1 MWYRL
6 AQENLDKVTKQ
17 RSAYE
22 IGWPKELRS
31 EIRKDPNGISITFY
45 SPIINFKN
53 LREYYQEYPNVRIY
67 LNKPKDFNNTNLA
80 KKHYIHGFN
89 INPDQV
95 DEILKRILKVF
106 AKYPPGFLPEG
117 STVEVVSV
125 ILPNLINNRVP
136 IPPAAYASLSKDFDR
151 IVIEYDQIEW
161 ALDHEIGHILDESY
175 SKENRNLTQGSPTL
189 YGLLNN
195 NEAYAEG
202 VDILTTHGWNYR
214 LPPTSQENIKINKL
228 LDYIYQEHES
238 KLQPRTDS
246 MFKNYLQDNYR
257 LNRHMPFSIESN
269 TMSNDLDNARFGRIV
284 GAIQHAIDKFKG
296 DKNAY
301 AKSLLKDK
309 NKLNQILKYV
319 NGLMFF
325 VNSPA
330 TEKEIDL
337 AVKTVSLS
345 LDKKKNSNVVS
356 IDGNTIR
363 KNTVDD
369 KNTINEKKTSMSKFY
384 LPKKIKEYIDAN
396 ISQSRNLY
404 EWFGR
409 AAMSDKLLQKR
420 KDLVLDKVMP
430 LSYQYVE
437 QNPKNFY
444 ESLFPISE
452 LTKEKLK
459 NIPKVSI
466 YDELVPV
473 DESDYKVGQF
483 VISKSN
489 ATYVNESYQI
499 ESLTNNLEK
508 QIFPPLTYNNPE
520 DYLYYDF
527 HIDSTGNYSLN
538 EEAVEQKI
546 NYAINTNEFT
556 KNKNE
561 TQKKKIAYE
570 IRRRI
575 NDIRDNQKYILNRT
589 VNEGD
594 LLEEKY
600 LFPGMMDLFPGGKFS
615 GAASSMNIA
624 KKAVDKLF
632 TLKTP
637 RKNLLFMR
645 IYNNMNLAEPQKQEL
660 LNYYKSKQSQAARK

>member
-1 MWYRL
+1 MWYKL
-6 AQENLDKVTKQ
+6 AQENLAEETFK
-17 RSAYE
+17 RSNQKFENKKA
-22 IGWPKELRS
+22 LRS
-31 EIRKDPNGISITFY
+31 EIRKDPNGISVTFY

-53 LREYYQEYPNVRIY
+53 LNDYFYQEYPNVRIY
-67 LNKPKDFNNTNLA
+67 LNKPKDFKNTKLNTN
-80 KKHYIHGFN
+80 YYVQGFN

-106 AKYPPGFLPEG
+106 AKYPPGFLPQG
-117 STVEVVSV
+117 STVEVVSA
-125 ILPNLINNRVP
+125 ILPNLINNPKP
-136 IPPAAYASLSKDFDR
+136 IPPGAYASFDIER
-151 IVIEYDQIEW
+151 IVINYAFIEA
-161 ALDHEIGHILDESY
+161 ALDHEIGHIIDESH
-175 SKENRNLTQGSPTL
+175 SKKSRNLTQGSPTL
-189 YGLLNN
+189 YGLTNN
-195 NEAYAEG
+195 DEAYAEG
-202 VDILTTHGWNYR
+202 VDILTAHGWNYR

-228 LDYIYQEHES
+228 LDYIYQEHKR
-238 KLQPRTDS
+238 KLQPETEGD
-246 MFKNYLQDNYR
+246 FKGHLQDNYR
-257 LNRHMPFSIESN
+257 LNRHMPFSIESD

-296 DKNAY
+296 DKNSY
-301 AKSLLKDK
+301 AKALLKDK

-330 TEKEIDL
+330 TEKEIEL

-345 LDKKKNSNVVS
+345 LDKKKNSDVIS

-369 KNTINEKKTSMSKFY
+369 KNIINEKKTSMSKFY

-396 ISQSRNLY
+396 ISQSRNLF
-404 EWFGR
+404 EWYAG
-409 AAMSDKLLQKR
+409 AELSAKALHKR
-420 KDLVLDKVMP
+420 KDLTLDKMLP
-430 LSYQYVE
+430 FSYEHIE
-437 QNPKNFY
+437 QNPKNSY

-473 DESDYKVGQF
+473 DENDYKVGQF

-489 ATYVNESYQI
+489 VTYVNESYQI
-499 ESLTNNLEK
+499 ESLTNNLVK

-594 LLEEKY
+594 FLEEKY
-600 LFPGMMDLFPGGKFS
+600 VFPGMMDLFPGGKFS
-615 GAASSMNIA
+615 GTASSMNTA

-632 TLKTP
+632 TLKIP

-645 IYNNMNLAEPQKQEL
+645 IYNNMNLAEKQKQEL
-660 LNYYKSKQSQAARK
+660 LNYYKTKQAQVVRK

>member
-1 MWYRL
+1 MWYRI
-6 AQENLDKVTKQ
+6 AQENLAEETFK
-17 RSAYE
+17 RSNQKFENKKA
-22 IGWPKELRS
+22 LRS
-31 EIRKDPNGISITFY
+31 EIRKEPNGISVTFY
-45 SPIINFKN
+45 SPIINYKN
-53 LREYYQEYPNVRIY
+53 LNDYFYQEYPNVRIY
-67 LNKPKDFNNTNLA
+67 LNKPKDFKNTNFA
-80 KKHYIHGFN
+80 TNNYVQGFN

-106 AKYPPGFLPEG
+106 AKYPPGFLPQG
-117 STVEVVSV
+117 SNVEVVST
-125 ILPNLINNRVP
+125 ILPNLINNSP
-136 IPPAAYASLSKDFDR
+136 ILPAAYAKQKDNS
-151 IVIEYDQIEW
+151 IVINSAYIEM
-161 ALDHEIGHILDESY
+161 ALDHEIGHIIDESY
-175 SKENRNLTQGSPTL
+175 LQKNRNLTQGSPTL
-189 YGLLNN
+189 YGLTNDK
-195 NEAYAEG
+195 EAYAEG

-228 LDYIYQEHES
+228 LDYIYQEHKS
-238 KLQPRTDS
+238 KLQPGTEG
-246 MFKNYLQDNYR
+246 FLKGYQQDNYR
-257 LNRHMPFSIESN
+257 LNRHMPFSIESD

-296 DKNAY
+296 DKNSY
-301 AKSLLKDK
+301 AKALLKDK

-330 TEKEIDL
+330 TEKEIEL

-345 LDKKKNSNVVS
+345 LDKKKNPNLIS

-363 KNTVDD
+363 KNTIND
-369 KNTINEKKTSMSKFY
+369 KNTSMSKFY
-384 LPKKIKEYIDAN
+384 LPKKIKEYIDTN
-396 ISQSRNLY
+396 ISQSRNLF
-404 EWFGR
+404 EWYAR
-409 AAMSDKLLQKR
+409 AELSAKALHKR
-420 KDLVLDKVMP
+420 KDLTLDKMLP
-430 LSYQYVE
+430 LSNEYVE
-437 QNPKNFY
+437 QNPKNFF

-473 DESDYKVGQF
+473 DENEYKIGQF
-483 VISKSN
+483 VLSKSN

-499 ESLTNNLEK
+499 ESLTNNLVK
-508 QIFPPLTYNNPE
+508 QIFPPLTYKNPE

-527 HIDSTGNYSLN
+527 HIDSSGNYSLN

-546 NYAINTNEFT
+546 NYALNTNEFT

-561 TQKKKIAYE
+561 TQKKKIAFE
-570 IRRRI
+570 IRKRI

-594 LLEEKY
+594 FLEEKY
-600 LFPGMMDLFPGGKFS
+600 LFPGVMDLFPGGKFS
-615 GAASSMNIA
+615 VAASSINIA

-632 TLKTP
+632 TLKIP

-645 IYNNMNLAEPQKQEL
+645 IYNNMNLAEKQKQEL
-660 LNYYKSKQSQAARK
+660 LNYYKSKQAQVVRK